1 MAKVKYSALVSDMR
15 NKLNGSVLSKNR
27 YGSYIRNKV
36 TPVNPQTSFQVEQR
50 GNLASL
56 SAQWR
61 GLTDV
66 QREGWRALSEQLPK
80 TDIFGDSKKVSAN
93 ALYVGLNLPLLALGQ
108 SPNANAPQP
117 VAIPAVFITSIS
129 AGATPTANDEVN
141 LVVSP
146 ATVPAGYKLLVYATP
161 SYSPGISF
169 VKNQYRLLGAFTPS
183 TGSVDL
189 TSAYSARFGT
199 MVIGNKVSIRCALV
213 STTSG
218 QLGLPQEASTI
229 VLDAS

>member
-61 GLTDV
+61 GLTDE

-108 SPNANAPQP
+108 SPNESAPQP
-117 VAIPAVFITSIS
+117 VSIPAVFLSNLIAQVDTGANYALSITI
-129 AGATPTANDEVN
+129 
-141 LVVSP
+141 SP
-146 ATVPAGYKLLVYATP
+146 ATVPAGYALVVYATP

-169 VKNQYRLLGAFTPS
+169 VKNQYRSLGAFTPS
-183 TGSVDL
+183 GGVVNLMT
-189 TSAYSARFGT
+189 AYTARFGN
-199 MVIGNKVSIRCALV
+199 MVVGNKISIRCALV
-213 STTSG
+213 STDSG
-218 QLGLPQEASTI
+218 QIGLPQELSAVVAES
-229 VLDAS
+229 

>member
-61 GLTDV
+61 GLTDE

-108 SPNANAPQP
+108 SPNASAPQP
-117 VAIPAVFITSIS
+117 VAIPTVFLSGF
-129 AGATPTANDEVN
+129 GASSTGTANDS
-141 LVVSP
+141 LGFMITP
-146 ATVPAGYKLLVYATP
+146 ATIPAGYALLVYATP

-169 VKNQYRLLGAFTPS
+169 VKNQYRLLGAFTA
-183 TGSVDL
+183 TAGNVDII
-189 TSAYSARFGT
+189 TAYTARFGVMT
-199 MVIGNKVSIRCALV
+199 IGNKVSVRCALV
-213 STTSG
+213 STASG
-218 QLGLPQEASTI
+218 QLGLPQEASAI
-229 VLDAS
+229 VEDAS